1 MAKRVNHKW
10 TASDMRLIKDNP
22 MFTDKQL
29 AEIIGINRNQVRTF
43 RKRYGMN
50 KSEKFMQMVRTNN
63 LALGGGRPVRKSLQE

>member
-10 TASDMRLIKDNP
+10 TASDMRLIKENP
-22 MFTDKQL
+22 MLSDKQL

-63 LALGGGRPVRKSLQE
+63 LALGGGRPIRKSLQE